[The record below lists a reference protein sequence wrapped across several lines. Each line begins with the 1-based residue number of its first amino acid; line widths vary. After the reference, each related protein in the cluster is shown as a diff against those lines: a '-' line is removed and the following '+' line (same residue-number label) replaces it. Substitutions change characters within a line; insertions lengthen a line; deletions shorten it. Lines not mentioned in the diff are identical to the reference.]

1 MLTKHKIINSSS
13 NNLSEIANNSIALV
27 VTSPPYPM
35 IEMWDGIFASQS
47 EKVKVSFENND
58 FASAF
63 EEMHNVLNSIWDEVD
78 RVTID
83 GGFVCINIGD
93 ATRSFND
100 QFQLFSNHTK
110 IIQYFYDKGYMVL
123 PDIIWRKTTNAPNK
137 FMGSGMYPAGAYV
150 TYEHEYILIFRK
162 GGKRIFKTESDKMNR
177 RKSAYFWEERN
188 VWFSDL
194 WDIRGTNQ
202 VMTITNSRER
212 SGAFP
217 FELAYRLINMYS
229 VKGDYVLD
237 PFVGTGT
244 TCFAAMASERNS
256 YGVEIDPVLSNEIFK
271 NPYPLKEQLNNYV
284 QRRLQSHINFT
295 KEQIAQGKDK
305 FYQNE
310 YHSFDVKTKQEI
322 DVEIRFVSDI
332 EKNDGL
338 LICNYQ
344 KNEGL
349 L

>member
-1 MLTKHKIINSSS
+1 MVTKHKIINSSS

-47 EKVKVSFENND
+47 EKVKVSFEKND
-58 FASAF
+58 FTSAF
-63 EEMHNVLNSIWDEVD
+63 IEMHNVLNSIWDEVD

-83 GGFVCINIGD
+83 GGIVCINIGD

-202 VMTITNSRER
+202 VMTIMNSRER

-256 YGVEIDPVLSNEIFK
+256 YGVEIDPVLSSEIFK
-271 NPYPLKEQLNNYV
+271 NPYPLKDQLNNYI

-295 KEQIAQGKDK
+295 IEQIAQGKDK
-305 FYQNE
+305 FYRNE
-310 YHSFDVKTKQEI
+310 YHNFDVKTKQEI
-322 DVEIRFVSDI
+322 DVEINFLSDI
-332 EKNDGL
+332 EKIDGL

-349 L
+349 I